1 MRILRALAIALI
13 TGIAAAALVIP
24 VSDYLTQLYHVSN
37 MEGQRGMLIVFG
49 IAPLTFIG
57 GFIIGLVTS
66 IAFRRVVAGFIK
78 AQGLSLAIVVALTG
92 IVSCI
97 LYIAAEKPPTID
109 GKQLGLEF
117 ELRVPATIQITDA
130 DLSSH
135 GVSVGLDS
143 PGREVR
149 ICFIDSQSLRKNGNE
164 MILSGTIPIVWHAAD
179 RQLFTS
185 IGNLRN
191 GSQLIPVDVPAAP
204 RKEDEQ
210 WSAWIVATEYRDLTP
225 VNESDRMAARYRVRL
240 LE

>member
-1 MRILRALAIALI
+1 MRVFRAFAIGLI
-13 TGIAAAALVIP
+13 TGIAAVTLVIP

-37 MEGQRGMLIVFG
+37 MEGQRGMLIMFG

-57 GFIIGLVTS
+57 GFIIGLVTA
-66 IAFRRVVAGFIK
+66 ILFRRVVAGFIK
-78 AQGLSLAIVVALTG
+78 AQALSLAVVIALTG
-92 IVSCI
+92 IVSFI
-97 LYIAAEKPPTID
+97 LYVAAEKPPTID

-117 ELRVPATIQITDA
+117 ELRVPVTIQITDA

-143 PGREVR
+143 PDREVR

-164 MILSGTIPIVWHAAD
+164 MILAGTIPIVWQAAG

-204 RKEDEQ
+204 RKENEQ
-210 WSAWIVATEYRDLTP
+210 WSAWIVATQYRDLTP

>member
-1 MRILRALAIALI
+1 MRVFRVFAIALI
-13 TGIAAAALVIP
+13 TGIAAAVLVIP

-37 MEGQRGMLIVFG
+37 MEGHRGMLIILG

-57 GFIIGLVTS
+57 GFLIGLVTA
-66 IAFRRVVAGFIK
+66 IVFRRVAGFIK
-78 AQGLSLAIVVALTG
+78 AQGLSLAIVIALTG
-92 IVSCI
+92 IVSFI
-97 LYIAAEKPPTID
+97 LYVAAEKPPTID

-130 DLSSH
+130 DLTSN
-135 GVSVGLDS
+135 GVSVGLES

-149 ICFIDSQSLRKNGNE
+149 ICFIDSQSLRKTGNE
-164 MILSGTIPIVWHAAD
+164 MILAGTIPIVWHAAG

-204 RKEDEQ
+204 RKENEQ